1 MVAHAAPQ
9 AADHPGGHAV
19 PDAVDVIIIG
29 GGANGTGLARDLSLR
44 GVRVLLAEKGDL
56 GRGASGASSG
66 MIHGGPRYLLDDV
79 ETTKHSCED
88 SGYIQAIAPHLCF
101 RIPFLM
107 PVPKANPFGPLG
119 LLLHDVFFDVYDRY
133 TPLKNGI
140 PHAKLTPEQMRATEP
155 GLVGDYLGGVTLDE
169 WGIDV
174 GRLCL
179 LNALDAEAHG
189 AHIATYT
196 TVTAID
202 RDLDGRIVGAQIRP
216 EGQAQSRSV
225 RAPVVVNCAGAWAE
239 AMAKLPPKTGAA
251 LAANSAQL
259 RPGKGVH
266 LIYEKRVSNFAV
278 ITSAKDGR
286 QIFVMPYLNETWIG
300 TTDDD
305 YYGDLDD
312 LWATEDEIQYLREA
326 GEAVLPGLKAQ
337 RLIGTRV
344 GVRNTIYGWGQLED
358 SLSRRYEI
366 VDHAHEGAPGFYS
379 LVGGKLA
386 SYRIQAQ
393 QTADAVCRR
402 LGVTATC
409 ETQKRPLPGG
419 ANLPTVDELVRAYK
433 IDALVARR
441 LIARHGSIAPKV
453 LDLGLESPGGL
464 EVLDPYEPT
473 LACEVRWAVR
483 HEKVTHLGDLMTR
496 CRVAMGADM
505 GMAGGLLAA
514 QIFAEERGLD
524 VQTERAELMDLLA
537 RRWRSARPILEGP
550 QLAQMELFMEQFS
563 GNWQLPHLRAARS
576 GMPGKQALHG

>member
-1 MVAHAAPQ
+1 MSQPNPVRSPSAQPAGPSVPQ
-9 AADHPGGHAV
+9 N
-19 PDAVDVIIIG
+19 VDVVIIG
-29 GGANGTGLARDLSLR
+29 GGANGTGLARDLALR
-44 GVRVLLAEKGDL
+44 GVNVLLCEKGDL

-79 ETTKHSCED
+79 ETTRHSCTD

-107 PVPKANPFGPLG
+107 PIPKENPFGKLG
-119 LLLHDVFFDVYDRY
+119 LLLHDVFFDVYDRF

-140 PHAKLTPEQMRATEP
+140 PHARLSAQEMQATEP
-155 GLVGDYLGGVTLDE
+155 GLAGDYMGGVTLDE

-196 TVTAID
+196 TVTAIH
-202 RDLDGRIVGAQIRP
+202 RETDGRIAGVRIRH
-216 EGQAQSRSV
+216 EGQGTDV
-225 RAPVVVNCAGAWAE
+225 TIRAAAVVNCAGPWAE
-239 AMAKLPPKTGAA
+239 AMAKLPQTQDGKKQQAM
-251 LAANSAQL
+251 L

-266 LIYEKRVSNFAV
+266 LIYEKRLSNFAI

-312 LWATEDEIQYLREA
+312 LWATEDEVQYLKEA
-326 GEAVLPGLKAQ
+326 GEAILPGLKDQ

-344 GVRNTIYGWGQLED
+344 GVRNTIHGWGQLED

-366 VDHAHEGAPGFYS
+366 VDHVKDGAPGFYS

-386 SYRIQAQ
+386 SFRVQAQ
-393 QTADAVCRR
+393 EMADAVCRQ

-409 ETQKRPLPGG
+409 TTQSRPLPGG
-419 ANLPTVDELVRAYK
+419 ANLPTPEELCRTYK
-433 IDALVARR
+433 IDPIAARR
-441 LIARHGSIAPKV
+441 LIARHGSLAHKV
-453 LDLGLESPGGL
+453 LELGSQTPGGL
-464 EVLDPYEPT
+464 AVLDPAEPT

-483 HEKVTHLGDLMTR
+483 HEKVLHLGDLMTR
-496 CRVAMGADM
+496 CRLAMGADM
-505 GMAGGLLAA
+505 GMVGGRAA
-514 QIFAEERGLD
+514 AHIFAEERGCD
-524 VQTERAELMDLLA
+524 VQTERAELMDLLG
-537 RRWRSARPILEGP
+537 RRWRSARPILAGP

-563 GNWQLPHLRAARS
+563 GNWQLPHLTSARPH
-576 GMPGKQALHG
+576 MPGKQPTHG

>member
-1 MVAHAAPQ
+1 MAALKSPRL
-9 AADHPGGHAV
+9 PE
-19 PDAVDVIIIG
+19 AVDVIIIG
-29 GGANGTGLARDLSLR
+29 GGANGSGLARDLALR
-44 GVRVLLAEKGDL
+44 GVKVLLAEKGDV

-79 ETTKHSCED
+79 ETTRHSCED

-107 PVPKANPFGPLG
+107 PVPKVNPFGPLG

-140 PHAKLTPEQMRATEP
+140 PHAKLTAAQMRATEP
-155 GLVGDYLGGVTLDE
+155 GLVGEYLGGVTLDE

-189 AHIATYT
+189 GHVATYT
-196 TVTAID
+196 TVTAIE
-202 RDLDGRIVGAQIRP
+202 RDTDGRILGARLRY
-216 EGQAQSRSV
+216 ENAQEDVLV

-239 AMAKLPPKTGAA
+239 AMAKLKPAA
-251 LAANSAQL
+251 TDRPGPGRARL

-266 LIYEKRVSNFAV
+266 LIYEKRVSNYAI

-286 QIFVMPYLNETWIG
+286 QIFVMPYLNETWIA

-312 LWATEDEIQYLREA
+312 LWATEDEVAYLKEA
-326 GEAVLPGLKAQ
+326 GEAILPELAQQ

-344 GVRNTIYGWGQLED
+344 GIRNTIHGWGQLED
-358 SLSRRYEI
+358 TLSRRYEI
-366 VDHAHEGAPGFYS
+366 VDHAQDGAPGFYS
-379 LVGGKLA
+379 LIGGKLA

-393 QTADAVCRR
+393 EMADAICRR
-402 LGVTATC
+402 LGVTALC
-409 ETQKRPLPGG
+409 ETHKRPLPGG
-419 ANLPTVDELVRAYK
+419 DRVPVPEELTRAYGVSPL
-433 IDALVARR
+433 AARR
-441 LIARHGSIAPKV
+441 LIARHGSLSLQV
-453 LDLGLESPGGL
+453 LELGAQTPGGL
-464 EVLDPYEPT
+464 TVLDPYEPT

-483 HEKVTHLGDLMTR
+483 HEKVVHLGDLMTR

-505 GMAGGLLAA
+505 GMAGARAAA
-514 QIFAEERGLD
+514 QIFAEERGLS
-524 VQTERAELMDLLA
+524 VPEERAELMDLLS
-537 RRWRSARPILEGP
+537 RRWRSARPVLTGP

-563 GNWQLPHLRAARS
+563 GNWQLPHLRTARS
-576 GMPGKQALHG
+576 GMPGRQALHG